1 MSPKTTGPRLEGSAH
16 DRLLAAANELFYEGG
31 VHAVGIERVIER
43 AGVAKASLYSAFGS
57 KDELIRAYLQQR
69 ADARKRR
76 IAEWI
81 ARHDDPRDRILAV
94 FDALADRASEP
105 TFRGCAFIN
114 ARAEGGR
121 REDKVTRVCAA
132 TRAWLR
138 GLFTEL
144 ARDAGAADPEA
155 LGGQLVVLYDGGT
168 VGASMDGDV
177 DAVKTARV
185 MAEALLAAQMPGR
198 PSRRGGSK
206 K

>member
-1 MSPKTTGPRLEGSAH
+1 
-16 DRLLAAANELFYEGG
+16 
-31 VHAVGIERVIER
+31 
-43 AGVAKASLYSAFGS
+43 
-57 KDELIRAYLQQR
+57 
-69 ADARKRR
+69 
-76 IAEWI
+76 
-81 ARHDDPRDRILAV
+81 
-94 FDALADRASEP
+94 
-105 TFRGCAFIN
+105 
-114 ARAEGGR
+114 
-121 REDKVTRVCAA
+121 
-132 TRAWLR
+132 LR